1 MMTTPTR
8 ARSRRAGSPSR
19 RKRSDLKVA
28 LVFLIPLILMY
39 GVYYIFSI
47 YFLVQTSFT
56 RVSISFFDSVNVGWN
71 NYLLLVSDPEFL
83 HAILNN
89 LIFAGVAIAASLTVG
104 FFIAIALSTGV
115 RAKRLMYVLFLLPT
129 LMPSALIASIFGSM
143 LEQQYG
149 TLNETLR
156 FLGLGFLTQTWL
168 ETPGLA
174 YGSVAVLFAYLIGL
188 PILFYTSDLSALPTD
203 ALEAALI
210 DGAGTFRIM
219 RSVIYPMMKAT
230 HITVILSILL
240 GSFRAFELVLFTTN
254 GGPNGLTEIAGTYLL
269 SFSQGGP
276 TIGYV
281 SAAAIIVLVV
291 AFIISIVQMFV
302 LREKRVGK

>member
-1 MMTTPTR
+1 MTTTVR
-8 ARSRRAGSPSR
+8 ARSKRPGSPSR
-19 RKRSDLKVA
+19 RKRSDLRVA
-28 LVFLIPLILMY
+28 LIFLLPLIVMY
-39 GVYYIFSI
+39 GVYYLFSI

-56 RVSISFFDSVNVGWN
+56 KVSISFFNSINVGWN
-71 NYLLLVSDPEFL
+71 NYVLLVSDPEFL
-83 HAILNN
+83 RSILNN
-89 LIFAGVAIAASLTVG
+89 LIFAAVAIAASLTVA

-115 RAKRLMYVLFLLPT
+115 RAKRLMYVIFLLPT
-129 LMPSALIASIFGSM
+129 LMPSALVASIFGSM

-149 TLNETLR
+149 TLNQTLR
-156 FLGLGFLTQTWL
+156 FLGLGFLAQTWL
-168 ETPGLA
+168 VTPGWA
-174 YGSVAVLFAYLIGL
+174 YAAVAVLFAYLIGL

-254 GGPNGLTEIAGTYLL
+254 GGPDGITQISGTYLL

-281 SAAAIIVLVV
+281 SAAAIVVLVV

-302 LREKRVGK
+302 LRDKKGFK

>member
-1 MMTTPTR
+1 MTTSLRGRDVSSGAPR
-8 ARSRRAGSPSR
+8 R
-19 RKRSDLKVA
+19 RKKSDLKVA
-28 LVFLIPLILMY
+28 LIFLLPLLLMY
-39 GVYYIFSI
+39 GIYYIFSI

-56 RVSISFFDSVNVGWN
+56 KVSISFFDSINVGWN
-71 NYLLLVSDPEFL
+71 NYVLLLSDPEFL
-83 HAILNN
+83 RSILNN
-89 LIFAGVAIAASLTVG
+89 LIFAAVAIAASLTIA

-115 RAKRLMYVLFLLPT
+115 RAKRLMYVVFLLPT

-156 FLGLGFLTQTWL
+156 FLGLGALAQSWL
-168 ETPGLA
+168 VTPGWA
-174 YGSVAVLFAYLIGL
+174 YAAVCVLFAYLIGL
-188 PILFYTSDLSALPTD
+188 PILFYTSDLSALPTES
-203 ALEAALI
+203 LEAALI

-240 GSFRAFELVLFTTN
+240 GSFRAFEVVLFTTN
-254 GGPNGLTEIAGTYLL
+254 GGPDGLTSISGTYLL

-281 SAAAIIVLVV
+281 SAAAIVVLIV
-291 AFIISIVQMFV
+291 AFIISIIQMFV
-302 LREKRVGK
+302 LRDSKALR